1 MEEGLHLLCL
11 HRTLLSVHRTAS
23 SPLCGTTGLCFVLQ
37 TLWKQV
43 QAQFV
48 DQQEQQLLPP
58 WSKQTGAWALSVPVF
73 SSPIQFGIITPVVQ
87 GLIPAETWEPGTR
100 GLRRSSVGREEG
112 GTESVH
118 PRTSAP
124 REPLELRFRA
134 SRLQRRRTWTDSE
147 QAPSSRSQKLT
158 TNCQTSCFFLSFHA
172 FKLPT

>member
-1 MEEGLHLLCL
+1 MEEGFHLFCL

-73 SSPIQFGIITPVVQ
+73 SSPILFGIITPVVQ

-112 GTESVH
+112 ALSKCILGLQPPWAPGATFVGQQVAEEADLNRLWT
-118 PRTSAP
+118 RTV
-124 REPLELRFRA
+124 
-134 SRLQRRRTWTDSE
+134 LQKSGV
-147 QAPSSRSQKLT
+147 
-158 TNCQTSCFFLSFHA
+158 NY
-172 FKLPT
+172 KLPNVVLLSLFSCI